1 MKAVAFQEV
10 LDIVESLPIEQ
21 RETIIEIVNH
31 RLIEERRNLLAKS
44 IQEAKEEFARG
55 EIRKGTVDDLM
66 KEILK

>member
-21 RETIIEIVNH
+21 QETIIEIVNH
-31 RLIEERRNLLAKS
+31 RLIEERRNLLAQN

-66 KEILK
+66 KEVLK